1 MKPRIIVSTKNAR
14 EDITTIQEMEKMKRD
29 KEKAKQNRKRVIR
42 QFNKNYQIKQFD
54 RYYSN
59 VSLTDRPNG
68 TTTVDRIVI
77 IVNSIYSQTFDDI
90 GKIALTTIS
99 KILRDTA
106 LVRENRLNEIHP
118 KGLCNSCRE
127 SG

>member
-1 MKPRIIVSTKNAR
+1 
-14 EDITTIQEMEKMKRD
+14 MEKMKRD

-106 LVRENRLNEIHP
+106 LVRENRLNEM
-118 KGLCNSCRE
+118 
-127 SG
+127 

>member
-77 IVNSIYSQTFDDI
+77 IVNYYQQDSTRY
-90 GKIALTTIS
+90 GPCE
-99 KILRDTA
+99 
-106 LVRENRLNEIHP
+106 REQIE
-118 KGLCNSCRE
+118 
-127 SG
+127 

>member
-106 LVRENRLNEIHP
+106 LVRENRLNEM
-118 KGLCNSCRE
+118 
-127 SG
+127 